1 MILNKFKS
9 IQNKSIVAAYR
20 YYSSTSTTA
29 TGSTSSTTT
38 TTTNTN
44 TTSGSNKPPKQ
55 IFNLSQHIYDKPLRR
70 VLFNVPGSDRRKID
84 KAIALSSK
92 IDSIVLD
99 LEDGVAINMKQKA
112 RDMIR
117 ESVVNDSFGKSE
129 LLVRVNS
136 VDSGLLEADIESL
149 SSVYNYID
157 GLVIPKVEHPEQLR
171 YITYLL
177 RNQFG
182 EKGASKLKFLGCIE
196 SAAGLV
202 NLRDICRYNEKIFV
216 GNTHSHSKSQLDA
229 LVFASEDYCAD
240 TGITRTPQATELLF
254 ARSSVVN
261 HAIANG
267 IQAID
272 MVCIDFKNPDTLTK
286 ETKEG
291 IQLGFHGKQAIHP
304 NQIDIIC
311 DSFRP
316 SKEKFEFAS
325 KIVEQ
330 NEHHQSI
337 GKGAFELDGKMIDMP
352 MVKWARNILS
362 IESFYPPREN

>member
-1 MILNKFKS
+1 MFLNKFKPLTLTT
-9 IQNKSIVAAYR
+9 
-20 YYSSTSTTA
+20 TSTAIIYSRFYSA
-29 TGSTSSTTT
+29 T
-38 TTTNTN
+38 
-44 TTSGSNKPPKQ
+44 NKPPKH
-55 IFNLSQHIYDKPLRR
+55 IFNLSQNIYDKPLRR

-84 KAIALSSK
+84 KAIALSDK

-99 LEDGVAINMKQKA
+99 LEDGVAINMKQQA

-117 ESVVNDSFGKSE
+117 ESVVKDSFGKSE
-129 LLVRVNS
+129 LLVRINS
-136 VDSGLLEADIESL
+136 VDSGLLESDIEAL
-149 SSVYNYID
+149 TPVHNYID

-182 EKGASKLKFLGCIE
+182 EQGASKLKFLGCIE
-196 SAAGLV
+196 SAAGIV
-202 NLRDICRYNEKIFV
+202 NLRDICRYNEKLFV
-216 GNTHSHSKSQLDA
+216 GTSHSHSKSQLDA

-267 IQAID
+267 LQAID
-272 MVCIDFKNPDTLTK
+272 MVCIDFKNHETLQK
-286 ETKEG
+286 ETREG

-330 NEHHQSI
+330 NDHHQSI
-337 GKGAFELDGKMIDMP
+337 GKGAFEVDGKMIDMP